1 MDLDTTSHFD
11 TDDDAWLSD
20 TGARH
25 AALAEYR
32 AMLAMGFTHE
42 QAALA
47 ASHLMHQVES
57 DFGTLDGPQ
66 FGEASP
72 LPPA

>member
-1 MDLDTTSHFD
+1 MTAQFE
-11 TDDDAWLSD
+11 TDDGWFNE
-20 TGARH
+20 TTARR

-47 ASHLMHQVES
+47 ASHLMRTVES
-57 DFGTLDGPQ
+57 DFGELDGPK

-72 LPPA
+72 PPTDAMSQ